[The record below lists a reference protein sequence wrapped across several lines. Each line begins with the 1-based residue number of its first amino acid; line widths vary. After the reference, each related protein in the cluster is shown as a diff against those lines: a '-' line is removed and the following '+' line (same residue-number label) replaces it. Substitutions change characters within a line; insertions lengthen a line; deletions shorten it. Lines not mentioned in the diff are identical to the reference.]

1 MTTGCCGARLLGLSA
16 TLLVLYALAG
26 ALPAKADLFERL
38 QTEEATPAPAPG
50 TTTESAPDGPDAS
63 VVTATP
69 LFTAEALVDALPRQ
83 WHGTFAWDDGVAY
96 FVEAE
101 IISVSVRPN
110 GEISFT
116 ANTIWLPDGLN
127 ARMSGRIDPATLNVR
142 IWEVAE
148 DESAESFESDGRY
161 DGAFAADLWDLRA
174 RWETEGTGE
183 TGDLVLVADSQPSPT
198 E

>member
-16 TLLVLYALAG
+16 ILMVLWTVAG
-26 ALPAKADLFERL
+26 VPPAMADLFERL
-38 QTEEATPAPAPG
+38 QTDEAATEPG
-50 TTTESAPDGPDAS
+50 ATTESAPAGAEAS
-63 VVTATP
+63 VATGTP
-69 LFTAEALVDALPRQ
+69 LFAAEDLVDALPRQ

-101 IISVSVRPN
+101 IINVSVRPN

-183 TGDLVLVADSQPSPT
+183 TGDLVLVADSQPSPP